1 MTANRIERVLAWM
14 IAAIVALSVLCFV
27 VIIIAQLNAV
37 DLGSGFWPVIAMTP
51 YFGLP
56 AAFVLIIVVMIL
68 NARRRTRAAK
78 DARR

>member
-1 MTANRIERVLAWM
+1 MVAAVVLLSLGCF
-14 IAAIVALSVLCFV
+14 AAIIAGQLSGAEF
-27 VIIIAQLNAV
+27 
-37 DLGSGFWPVIAMTP
+37 GTGFWPVVAMTP

-56 AAFVLIIVVMIL
+56 AAFVLIIVIMIL